1 MSKKTIGI
9 SIALLGAI
17 ILFSSEENAWII
29 SAILLGFGSGIFF
42 WKK

>member
-1 MSKKTIGI
+1 MNKKTTGI
-9 SIALLGAI
+9 LIAVFGAV

-42 WKK
+42 WKE

>member
-29 SAILLGFGSGIFF
+29 SAIFLGFGSGIFF